1 MRDLDTTKANVTEKD
16 RLIKQ
21 RDALLESHALES
33 RKLADMLDKERQSH
47 RTTKHQFE
55 TFQKTQ
61 QHTTRTLS
69 HQESRV
75 LELETSRQQDRR
87 TIATLE
93 NKSKDQMTERNNL
106 LLALWNRL
114 SKLCGEDWTHNNKLI
129 NGRALP
135 SIETVAT
142 MFPGFSKNLLAAV
155 KMIETLVSDFHSR
168 IRSVEKDLW
177 KEYQTLE
184 TNLEVRTKRL
194 DRLETMVRSAIP
206 SMNEE
211 SRAEISKLRD
221 MNKKLRVEINTLRAA
236 NDVRAGAFEDAP
248 SPSPSV
254 PTGPRHKTV
263 GKSRTS
269 TMTRHH
275 SSSAV
280 ETFDRVLNSRGGTSS
295 GKPADDNTMSG
306 LGSPSR
312 TASGSQATDND
323 WKWQIKLQALEQKL
337 KMEREGRELDRD
349 SARQRLKERSRE
361 NAELMKELERNRVKT
376 EMEKARQGGLL

>member
-1 MRDLDTTKANVTEKD
+1 MRDLDTTKANVAEKD

-21 RDALLESHALES
+21 RDALLESHGLES
-33 RKLADMLDKERQSH
+33 RQLADMLDKERQSH
-47 RTTKHQFE
+47 RTTTHQFE

-93 NKSKDQMTERNNL
+93 NKFKDQMTERNNL

-194 DRLETMVRSAIP
+194 DRLETMARSAIP

-221 MNKKLRVEINTLRAA
+221 MNKKLKVEINTLRAA
-236 NDVRAGAFEDAP
+236 NDVRTGAFEDAP

-295 GKPADDNTMSG
+295 GKPVDDNTMSG

-323 WKWQIKLQALEQKL
+323 WKWQIKLRALEQKL

-376 EMEKARQGGLL
+376 EMEKARHGGLL

>member
-1 MRDLDTTKANVTEKD
+1 MRDLDTTKANVAEKD
-16 RLIKQ
+16 RSIKQ
-21 RDALLESHALES
+21 RDTLLESHALES

-69 HQESRV
+69 QQESRV

-93 NKSKDQMTERNNL
+93 NKFKDQMTERNNL

-135 SIETVAT
+135 SIETATT

-194 DRLETMVRSAIP
+194 DRLETMARSAIP

-221 MNKKLRVEINTLRAA
+221 MNKKLTVEINTLRAA
-236 NDVRAGAFEDAP
+236 NDARAGAFEDAP

-254 PTGPRHKTV
+254 PTGPRHKLI

-295 GKPADDNTMSG
+295 GKPADDSTMSG

-361 NAELMKELERNRVKT
+361 NAELMKELERNRVKS

>member
-1 MRDLDTTKANVTEKD
+1 LRDLDTTKANVAEKD

-21 RDALLESHALES
+21 RDALLESHGLES
-33 RKLADMLDKERQSH
+33 RQLADMLDKERQSH

-93 NKSKDQMTERNNL
+93 NKFKDQMTERNNL

-194 DRLETMVRSAIP
+194 DRIETMARSAIP

-221 MNKKLRVEINTLRAA
+221 MNKKLKVEINTLRAA
-236 NDVRAGAFEDAP
+236 NDVRTGAFEDAP

-323 WKWQIKLQALEQKL
+323 WKWQIKLRALEQKL

-376 EMEKARQGGLL
+376 EMEKARHGGLL

>member
-1 MRDLDTTKANVTEKD
+1 LRDLDTTKANVTEKD